1 MFKIRIEYAIKPLIF
16 KIRLYEL
23 VPRSIEHMFSNMP
36 RDTWLQAAVVLSADW
51 SIDLSCACAWWR
63 KTKWCTLT
71 ESQLSAQTT
80 CVCDSDAQTVT
91 HPFLPC
97 TGCHCKK
104 PKYSSR
110 TTSRSEQTSHTY
122 VACTVMNLES
132 WTQATMVSEA
142 RLLGFSIP
150 FCFSVRWAWRRSNR
164 RNILFRQSKK
174 C

>member
-1 MFKIRIEYAIKPLIF
+1 
-16 KIRLYEL
+16 
-23 VPRSIEHMFSNMP
+23 VPRSIEHIFFYWILDCKQQCWVLTDRSICCVPALDGERPKSTLQFS
-36 RDTWLQAAVVLSADW
+36 A
-51 SIDLSCACAWWR
+51 
-63 KTKWCTLT
+63 
-71 ESQLSAQTT
+71 AQTNWS
-80 CVCDSDAQTVT
+80 CDSDAQTVT